1 MGGMTLAQVRNRF
14 IKHASPWIL
23 ATFLAVAAIARLVV
37 GDWRL
42 SDLLL
47 VPIMLAVFPFFEW
60 VLHVAILHWRP
71 RTIAGITIDPMVA
84 RSHRWH
90 HAHPRELDNIFIPW
104 QAFVTLL
111 PAFAAI
117 GLFAFP
123 RLGLGLTF
131 ILVAGAL
138 GLGYEWTHFLIHTDY
153 RPKTSVYKAVWRNH
167 RLHHYRNEHYWFTVT
182 TTGTADRVLG
192 TYPDPSSVAPSPT
205 AKALH
210 ALEV

>member
-1 MGGMTLAQVRNRF
+1 MTLAQVRSRF

-23 ATFLAVAAIARLVV
+23 TTFVAAALIARLIV

-42 SDLLL
+42 GDLILIP
-47 VPIMLAVFPFFEW
+47 VMLAVFPFFEW

-71 RTIAGITIDPMVA
+71 RTIAGITIDPVVA

-131 ILVAGAL
+131 IAVAGAL
-138 GLGYEWTHFLIHTDY
+138 GLAYEWIHFLIHTDY
-153 RPKTSVYKAVWRNH
+153 RPKTVVYKAVWRNH
-167 RLHHYRNEHYWFTVT
+167 RRHHYRNEHYWFTVT
-182 TTGTADRVLG
+182 STGTADRLLG
-192 TYPDPSSVAPSPT
+192 TYPDPRKVDPSPT

-210 ALEV
+210 SLEV

>member
-1 MGGMTLAQVRNRF
+1 MTLAQARNRF
-14 IKHASPWIL
+14 IRHASPWIL
-23 ATFLAVAAIARLVV
+23 AAFVTAALAARLVV
-37 GDWRL
+37 GGWHL
-42 SDLLL
+42 SDLILIA
-47 VPIMLAVFPFFEW
+47 VMLAVFPFFEW

-71 RTIAGITIDPMVA
+71 RTIAGITIDPVVA

-90 HAHPRELDNIFIPW
+90 HANPRELETIFIPW

-111 PAFAAI
+111 PAFVAI
-117 GLFAFP
+117 GVFGFG

-131 ILVAGAL
+131 ITVAGAL
-138 GLGYEWTHFLIHTDY
+138 GLAYEWTHFLIHTDY
-153 RPKTSVYKAVWRNH
+153 RPKTRVYKAVWRNH
-167 RLHHYRNEHYWFTVT
+167 RLHHFRNEHYWFTVT

-192 TYPDPSSVAPSPT
+192 TYPDPKSVDPSPT

>member
-1 MGGMTLAQVRNRF
+1 MTLAQACTRF
-14 IKHASPWIL
+14 SKHASPWIL
-23 ATFLAVAAIARLVV
+23 ATFLAAATIARLAV

-42 SDLLL
+42 SDLILL
-47 VPIMLAVFPFFEW
+47 PIMLAVFPFFEW

-71 RTIAGITIDPMVA
+71 RTIAGITIDPVVA

-90 HAHPRELDNIFIPW
+90 HAHPRELENIFIPW

-131 ILVAGAL
+131 IVIAGAL
-138 GLGYEWTHFLIHTDY
+138 GLAYEWTHFLIHTDY
-153 RPKTSVYKAVWRNH
+153 RPKTFVYKAVWRNH

-182 TTGTADRVLG
+182 STGTADRLLG
-192 TYPDPSSVAPSPT
+192 TYPDPKSVDPSPT

>member
-1 MGGMTLAQVRNRF
+1 MTLAQARRHF
-14 IKHASPWIL
+14 IRHASPWIL
-23 ATFLAVAAIARLVV
+23 AAFLLLALTARVAV

-42 SDLLL
+42 WDLLL
-47 VPIMLAVFPFFEW
+47 VPIMLVVFPFFEW
-60 VLHVAILHWRP
+60 ILHVAILHWRP
-71 RTIAGITIDPMVA
+71 RKIAGLTIDPVVA

-90 HAHPRELDNIFIPW
+90 HAHPRDLDNLFIPW

-117 GLFAFP
+117 AVFAFP

-131 ILVAGAL
+131 LSVIAAL
-138 GLGYEWTHFLIHTDY
+138 GLTYEWTHFLIHTDY
-153 RPKTSVYKAVWRNH
+153 RPKTVLYKAVWRNH

-192 TYPDPSSVAPSPT
+192 TYPDPDKVAPSPT

-210 ALEV
+210 SL

>member
-1 MGGMTLAQVRNRF
+1 MTLAQVRNRF
-14 IKHASPWIL
+14 LKHASPWIL
-23 ATFLAVAAIARLVV
+23 TTFLATAMIARLIV

-42 SDLLL
+42 SDLILI
-47 VPIMLAVFPFFEW
+47 PIMLAAFPFFEW

-71 RTIAGITIDPMVA
+71 RRIAGITIDPVVA

-90 HAHPRELDNIFIPW
+90 HAHPRELDTIFIPW
-104 QAFVTLL
+104 QAFLTLL

-131 ILVAGAL
+131 IAIAAAL
-138 GLGYEWTHFLIHTDY
+138 GLCYEWTHFLIHTDY
-153 RPKTSVYKAVWRNH
+153 RPKTVVYKAVWRNH
-167 RLHHYRNEHYWFTVT
+167 RLHHFRNEHYWFTVT
-182 TTGTADRVLG
+182 STGTADRLLG
-192 TYPDPSSVAPSPT
+192 TYPDPKSVDPSPT

>member
-1 MGGMTLAQVRNRF
+1 MTLAQVRNRF

>member
-1 MGGMTLAQVRNRF
+1 MTLAQARNRF

-23 ATFLAVAAIARLVV
+23 TAFLAAALIARVWA

-47 VPIMLAVFPFFEW
+47 LPIMLAAFPFFEW

-131 ILVAGAL
+131 IVIAAAL

-153 RPKTSVYKAVWRNH
+153 RPETVAYKAVWRNH

-182 TTGTADRVLG
+182 STGTADRVLG
-192 TYPDPSSVAPSPT
+192 TYPDPKAVDPSPT

-210 ALEV
+210 SLEV